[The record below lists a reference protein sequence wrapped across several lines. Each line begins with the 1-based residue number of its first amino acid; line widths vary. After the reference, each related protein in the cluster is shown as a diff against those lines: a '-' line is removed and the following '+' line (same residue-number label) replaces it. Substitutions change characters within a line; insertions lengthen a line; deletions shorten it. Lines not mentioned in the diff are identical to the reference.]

1 MKIVKKAA
9 GCILFAVL
17 FLLCGAGFRYL
28 LIDDSQSYTRLMMH
42 EFYSQDNIDILFAGS
57 SHCYAALD
65 PAVTDPIFEKN
76 TFNAGSSLQALD
88 ASFALIREAEGRY
101 HVEHIYLEMY
111 YLMAF
116 NDNYK
121 DREQLTGTY
130 IISDYLR
137 PSVSKVRFLLNAS
150 SPAYYVNSFIPA
162 RRNWEGL
169 LHLAEVRETVLKKQ
183 SKAYRDYEPF
193 AGYRAKGYVANQ
205 GTIPNGLLLDTAGF
219 DRIHTEE
226 ASRDWLDTLRQI
238 IDYCGK
244 KNIRLT
250 LFSAPMTLFQTA
262 GVGNYDDYIAMIRDL
277 ISGTDAEYVDFN
289 LCREEYFDQDPS
301 LFSDAGHLNEEGA
314 AAFSRVFAEY
324 FTGRL
329 SAEELFYASMAEKI
343 SASEPRILGL
353 SFLDSG
359 DGMRKLKIVS
369 TLPEGTLFTVT
380 FDGADGSSR
389 TLLERSADP
398 FFEISQSE
406 HGTLRIQ
413 AEDISAEIE
422 V

>member
-28 LIDDSQSYTRLMMH
+28 LIDDTQSYTRLMMH
-42 EFYSQDNIDILFAGS
+42 EFYGQGNIDILFAGS

-65 PAVTDPIFEKN
+65 PAVTDQIFEKN

-88 ASFALIREAEGRY
+88 ASFALIREAAERY

-169 LHLAEVRETVLKKQ
+169 LHPSEIRETVLKKQ

-219 DRIHTEE
+219 DRIHTEDT
-226 ASRDWLDTLRQI
+226 SRDWLDTLRQI

-343 SASEPRILGL
+343 SSSEPRILGL

-380 FDGADGSSR
+380 FGGTDGASR

-398 FFEISQSE
+398 FFEIPQSE
-406 HGTLRIQ
+406 HGTLLIQ